1 MTRRSACGRV
11 RPKTGGGQWM
21 LVDKLAELD
30 AWLANEAEPGNV
42 YEIRLEE
49 MTEAEI
55 EKLGEFDG
63 W

>member
-1 MTRRSACGRV
+1 
-11 RPKTGGGQWM
+11 M